1 MKEDSLLMIFVTV
14 PNEEVAA
21 RLGKTLVTEKLI
33 ACVNIISGIRS
44 IYSWQ
49 GKLED
54 SSEALMIIKT
64 TQACY
69 PNVEKR
75 LQELHPYD
83 TPEII
88 AVSPKK
94 VANTYSQW
102 VMNSCISS

>member
-21 RLGKTLVTEKLI
+21 SLGKTLVTEKLI
-33 ACVNIISGIRS
+33 ACVNVISGIRS

-54 SSEALMIIKT
+54 TSEALLIIKT

-69 PNVEKR
+69 VNLAKR

-83 TPEII
+83 IPEII
-88 AVSPKK
+88 AVSPKE
-94 VANTYSQW
+94 VAETYSQW
-102 VMNSCISS
+102 VANNCKSR